1 MVDWLQGWNY
11 RKSHVI
17 NPSSGAGTGY
27 QVQIIVSYYKGT
39 DSGNTVYLG
48 GKCNPDFSDIRF
60 TASDGTTLL
69 SYWIEEMVNSDHATV
84 WVKINDDLSTNPA
97 TIYIYYG
104 NPNATS
110 QSNGDYVFPLFDD
123 FLGSSL
129 NTNKWTV
136 DSGIVY
142 SIANSLLKI
151 TDAPSGSLE
160 KGTGLHYQY
169 VPSQSSFELRLKGFT
184 WTQSN
189 TYALWRLGLLL
200 SSSSNLLEIRIQHHD
215 DWASYYGEK
224 YANIGS
230 SSYESGV
237 GSLPQ
242 NGSAELIIR
251 KDQNNNVYAIWNG
264 TVILGAITD
273 TATLTQVAINVER
286 YSSDY
291 PYATE
296 TDVDAIIWRK
306 YVNPEPSHGSWGS
319 EESLVPPSN
328 WLSGWQYR
336 KSHVI
341 NPSSGAGTGYQIKI
355 TVHYGSG
362 TDSGSDV
369 YLNGKCNADFSDIR
383 FTDSSGSTLLNYW
396 IESYTPS
403 DNAVVWVKLIDDIS
417 SNPATIYIYY
427 GNPNATSQSNGDYVF
442 PLFDDF
448 LGSSLNT
455 NKWTVDSG
463 IVYSIANSLLKIT
476 DAPSGSLEKGTGL
489 HYQYVPSQS
498 SFELRLKGF
507 TWTQSNTYAL
517 WRLGLLLSSSSNLLE
532 IRIQHHDDWA
542 SYYGEKYANIGS
554 SSYESGVGSLPQ
566 NGSAE
571 LIIRKDQNN
580 NVYAIWNGTVILGAI
595 TDTAT
600 LTQVAINVER
610 YSSDYPYATETD
622 VDAIIWRKYVNP
634 EPTQGSWGS
643 EETSAI
649 KISSSDSGSGIDSIT
664 SRMFITSDSQ
674 TFTESISYLDRQ
686 TIDTGI
692 ASDVSNTTV
701 YLSSS
706 DSLVAT
712 QIPSDLINILVNI
725 ILFILAVMTIVE
737 VLQGV
742 YYIGYS

>member
-27 QVQIIVSYYKGT
+27 QVQIVVSYYKGT

-48 GKCNPDFSDIRF
+48 GKCNSDFSDIRF

-69 SYWIEEMVNSDHATV
+69 SYWIEEKVNSDHATV
-84 WVKINDDLSTNPA
+84 WVKINDDLSNNPA

-110 QSNGDYVFPLFDD
+110 QSNGSATFVDFDD
-123 FLGSSL
+123 FTTNTLSNYVQIDSGWTIDTSGSGYLKIGSTSQGFIAKSESLTRNYSIRAKIYMGSADAGVGFIWGTAGGSEGSVNGYITNYYTSTTYSQLRKYTSGSSTSLANLPALSSGWYIVEMQITPSGIKVIRNGVQDASSSDTSFSSL
-129 NTNKWTV
+129 NGIGFRQKASNSYAV
-136 DSGIVY
+136 DWW
-142 SIANSLLKI
+142 A
-151 TDAPSGSLE
+151 
-160 KGTGLHYQY
+160 
-169 VPSQSSFELRLKGFT
+169 LRKF
-184 WTQSN
+184 
-189 TYALWRLGLLL
+189 
-200 SSSSNLLEIRIQHHD
+200 
-215 DWASYYGEK
+215 
-224 YANIGS
+224 
-230 SSYESGV
+230 
-237 GSLPQ
+237 
-242 NGSAELIIR
+242 
-251 KDQNNNVYAIWNG
+251 
-264 TVILGAITD
+264 
-273 TATLTQVAINVER
+273 
-286 YSSDY
+286 
-291 PYATE
+291 
-296 TDVDAIIWRK
+296 VD
-306 YVNPEPSHGSWGS
+306 PEPSHGSWGS

-341 NPSSGAGTGYQIKI
+341 NPSSGAGAGYQIMI

-383 FTDSSGSTLLNYW
+383 FTDSSGSTLLSYW

-403 DNAVVWVKLIDDIS
+403 DSAVVWVKLIDDIS

-442 PLFDDF
+442 PFFDDF
-448 LGSSLNT
+448 TGSSLDT
-455 NKWTVDSG
+455 SKWTVDSG
-463 IVYSIANSLLKIT
+463 IAYSVANSLLKVT
-476 DAPSGSLEKGTGL
+476 DGINGSFDAGTGF
-489 HYQYVPSQS
+489 HHSGVPSQN
-498 SFELRLKGF
+498 SFEIRFKGF
-507 TWTQSNTYAL
+507 TWTQSGTSAL
-517 WRLGLLLSSSSNLLE
+517 WRFGICVSSSSNAKELSV
-532 IRIQHHDDWA
+532 QHDDGWSA
-542 SYYGEKYANIGS
+542 YYGQKKAIIGS
-554 SSYESGVGSLPQ
+554 NSYGSGAGSLPQ

-580 NVYAIWNGTVILGAI
+580 NVKVLWNGSVILGSI

-600 LTQVAINVER
+600 LSSILILVEK
-610 YSSDYPYATETD
+610 YGSGYPYATETD
-622 VDAIIWRKYVNP
+622 VDAIIWRKYVDP
-634 EPTQGSWGS
+634 EPTQGAWGS

-649 KISSSDSGSGIDSIT
+649 QISSSDSGSGIDSII
-664 SRMFITSDSQ
+664 SRVFETSDSQ